1 MIEAK
6 IVGMAS
12 LERKFR
18 NLEKVAQEKMLE
30 QALVSGALVVQNEWK
45 TRTPYRTGS
54 YRRSIHIG
62 GHTRLAPDFDGTD
75 IGKQSGPD
83 GGASVIVGTSIT
95 DPPYP
100 IFLEYGTS
108 KMTARP
114 SCGPAFDAKK
124 GAAVKEIGDAFK
136 DLLKKAV

>member
-18 NLEKVAQEKMLE
+18 NLEKVAQQKMLE
-30 QALVSGALVVQNEWK
+30 QALVTGALVVQNEWK

-62 GHTRLAPDFDGTD
+62 GHSSLAPGFNGTD
-75 IGKQSGPD
+75 IGKQSSSD

-100 IFLEYGTS
+100 IFLELGTS
-108 KMTARP
+108 RMTARP

-124 GAAVKEIGDAFK
+124 DAAVKEIGDAFK
-136 DLLKKAV
+136 DLLKKAI

>member
-18 NLEKVAQEKMLE
+18 ALEKVAQGKMLE
-30 QALVSGALVVQNEWK
+30 QALVAGALLVQNEWK
-45 TRTPYRTGS
+45 THTPYRTGT

-62 GHTRLAPDFDGTD
+62 GHTDLAPGFEGTD
-75 IGKQSGPD
+75 IGKQSGSD
-83 GGASVIVGTSIT
+83 SGASVIVGTSIT

-100 IFLEYGTS
+100 IFLEKGTS
-108 KMTARP
+108 KMVARS

-124 GAAVKEIGDAFK
+124 DAAVKEIGEAFK
-136 DLLKKAV
+136 DLLKKAT

>member
-30 QALVSGALVVQNEWK
+30 QALVAGALVVQNEWK

-62 GHTRLAPDFDGTD
+62 GHSSLAPGFNGTD
-75 IGKQSGPD
+75 IGKQSSPD

-100 IFLEYGTS
+100 IFLELGTS
-108 KMTARP
+108 RMTARP

-124 GAAVKEIGDAFK
+124 DAAVKEIGDAFK
-136 DLLKKAV
+136 DLLKKAI

>member
-6 IVGMAS
+6 FVGMAS

-18 NLEKVAQEKMLE
+18 ALERVAQQKMLE
-30 QALVSGALVVQNEWK
+30 QALVTGALVVQNEWK

-62 GHTRLAPDFDGTD
+62 GHSSLAPGFNGTD
-75 IGKQSGPD
+75 IGKQPSPD

-100 IFLEYGTS
+100 IFLELGTS
-108 KMTARP
+108 RMTARP

-124 GAAVKEIGDAFK
+124 QAALKEIGEAFK
-136 DLLKKAV
+136 DLLKKAI